1 MTPDLQV
8 DVLDA
13 ELIRVFMRR
22 GPIEVA
28 AFVTSHH
35 LAPQKEAQLLA
46 ALERIEAEKVAA

>member
-13 ELIRVFMRR
+13 ELIRVSMKR

-28 AFVTSHH
+28 CLVTSHH
-35 LAPQKEAQLLA
+35 LVPMKEAQLLA
-46 ALERIEAEKVAA
+46 ALERIEAEKAAA